1 MNRIKCEFPGISD
14 DLVNSYHL
22 LLSCVD
28 YINANALK
36 GSNEISMKI
45 RNQGRIQEFKKGGA
59 KLDRPPYRA
68 VANRISK
75 VSEKKGLFVRKKRL
89 ELV

>member
-45 RNQGRIQEFKKGGA
+45 RNQGRIQEFKRGGA
-59 KLDRPPYRA
+59 KP
-68 VANRISK
+68 
-75 VSEKKGLFVRKKRL
+75 KKRDFYTSN
-89 ELV
+89 V